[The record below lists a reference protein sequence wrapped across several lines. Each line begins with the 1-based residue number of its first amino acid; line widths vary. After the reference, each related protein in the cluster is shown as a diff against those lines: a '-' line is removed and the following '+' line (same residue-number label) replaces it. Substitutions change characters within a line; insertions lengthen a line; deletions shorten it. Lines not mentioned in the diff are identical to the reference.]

1 MPLYQRIRWLD
12 WFRTILLYLPPVVYA
27 PYIPLKWPTATLM
40 AVYVPITG
48 ACITAGT
55 KQILGAR
62 YTY

>member
-12 WFRTILLYLPPVVYA
+12 WFRSILLYLPPVFYA
-27 PYIPLKWPTATLM
+27 PYTPLKWPTAILT
-40 AVYVPITG
+40 AVYVLITG

-62 YTY
+62 YSY